1 LIKLALNGRTP
12 WKALLARFKCVRYFI
27 LEMNLG
33 MVPFSWF
40 PLRSKCVSSGMD
52 EIESGIGPDS
62 LFEDKDRFF
71 KEIRSPIE
79 SGMSPEMVFL
89 DKFRDFRFESR
100 VMEVGIEPLSRLSD
114 KSMNVRFEWND
125 LGMFP
130 ERFACEI
137 VKETISCIFPRIT
150 KRPEVETGTEET
162 VRSVRLTRRA
172 KKTPERPLRRRRK
185 EETAVKEWS
194 ESGRRGGGESE
205 GQLRKEREVRD
216 GERALRA
223 VVEMERSV
231 EQFVKE
237 MEVTRRNGELV
248 SQVTTEEEVDLVV
261 GRWLQGSLTVG
272 MLRDSRALSCFGSNG
287 EEDEEGL

>member
-1 LIKLALNGRTP
+1 MKLALNGRTP
-12 WKALLARFKCVRYFI
+12 RKALLARFRCVRCFI

-33 MVPFSWF
+33 TVPFSWF
-40 PLRSKCVSSGMD
+40 PLRSKCVSSGID

-62 LFEDKDRFF
+62 LLEAKDRFF
-71 KEIRSPIE
+71 REIRSPIP
-79 SGMSPEMVFL
+79 SGMSPESELL
-89 DKFRDFRFESR
+89 DKFKDFRFESR
-100 VMEVGIEPLSRLSD
+100 VTEVGIEPLSMLSD
-114 KSMNVRFEWND
+114 KSMNVRLEWSD
-125 LGMFP
+125 LGMLP

-137 VKETISCIFPRIT
+137 VKETILCIFPSIT

-172 KKTPERPLRRRRK
+172 KKTPERPFRRRRK

-194 ESGRRGGGESE
+194 DSGRRGGGERE

-223 VVEMERSV
+223 VEEIERSV

-237 MEVTRRNGELV
+237 IEVTRRNGELV
-248 SQVTTEEEVDLVV
+248 SQVTTEEEEVDLVV

-287 EEDEEGL
+287 EDDEGL